1 MSRSRERQK
10 ARLPRCSPEQ
20 CSGLIWI
27 DQTALLA
34 PRRRAFWPQRMREN
48 KSDSLPDLR
57 FSLNHTGFAGSDK
70 GPPARGFALARAV
83 YSRHMSPNVYPVRIV
98 MLRRRTAGRWA
109 GETCEAVAVLP
120 GVADDAPGVEPLVT
134 LHGESRYLVRGLA
147 LDLHRDEA
155 EGYYLNVS
163 AAEPKVFVIV
173 RPSGVTRAGPNA
185 VIPAASL
192 PASSRT
198 AVRTPVS
205 MSIRSTVQGIP
216 VRET

>member
-1 MSRSRERQK
+1 
-10 ARLPRCSPEQ
+10 
-20 CSGLIWI
+20 
-27 DQTALLA
+27 
-34 PRRRAFWPQRMREN
+34 MREN

-83 YSRHMSPNVYPVRIV
+83 YSRRMSPNVYPVRIV

-173 RPSGVTRAGPNA
+173 RASEHEALALPLLATVSFGEAARALDSGEQVDGVPMSPEIYAWVGGYVEAHYRPEPERKGPRRDKPSF
-185 VIPAASL
+185 AS
-192 PASSRT
+192 R
-198 AVRTPVS
+198 R
-205 MSIRSTVQGIP
+205 
-216 VRET
+216 